1 MKSWVSFLVGLAL
14 VVPFN
19 IATASAFQSGAGRQE
34 DRKQEEQKVVI
45 GTSEVVLDVVV
56 RDKKGRPVKDLGKTD
71 FEIYEDGVKQNI
83 ESFRLYQRE
92 AGREATPA
100 VGDSGKAAAPSTSAP
115 HPATVTA
122 RSPFEG
128 VSVVALV
135 FDRLSP
141 NAREL
146 AHKAAASYV
155 SETLKR
161 DDLAGVFAIDLS
173 LHVVQPYTNDT
184 RLLSSA
190 VDRAVS
196 ISANT
201 FASNAA
207 QASQQMEQAGKMQ
220 EQADAATGAAAGAGG
235 QSAGAAAAAAGA
247 SNAAAQLA
255 QLQAN
260 MLNTFE
266 VLERNEQGYATTNAL
281 LSIISPLGNIPG
293 RKAIIFFSEGL
304 SIPTAV
310 EHRFRSVINAAN
322 RANVTFYPIDAAGL
336 RATSVLVETSDE
348 LKGIANQRS
357 RQVATGRED
366 RSGRPMSTVMERNEN
381 LLRSNPEGGLGQ
393 LADET
398 GGFLIRDKNNLS
410 AGLVHIDEDMRSHY
424 VLTYVPKN
432 QDYDG
437 KFRQVSVKLSRSGLD
452 LQTRKGY
459 FALRSAGSSPVL
471 DYEAPALAALY
482 NPKSKGSV
490 SIKATALSFPEQD
503 RPGLVPV
510 LVETPA
516 NWLTYAVDSQKN
528 TYSADFT
535 IVALVKD
542 QSGQVVSK
550 LSQHYLL
557 SGPADKVDSAKR
569 GEILFYREAQLGPG
583 KYTVDAVGYEAPT
596 GKAGVASANVDVP
609 RIDAAA
615 LRLSSVVV
623 LKRAERLSAADQKE
637 NNPFHYGE
645 VLIYP
650 NMGEAINKSAKQLA
664 FFFDVYTVRGA
675 SNPPKLTIE
684 VDQGGKAM
692 AQASQDLPAADA
704 GGRIQYA
711 SALPIDGFKPGDYL
725 LKITVTDGKSSA
737 SRSVGFSVQL

>member
-1 MKSWVSFLVGLAL
+1 MKSWMSFLVGLAL
-14 VVPFN
+14 VVQFN
-19 IATASAFQSGAGRQE
+19 IATVSAFQSGADRQE
-34 DRKQEEQKVVI
+34 GRKQEEQKVVI
-45 GTSEVVLDVVV
+45 GTSEVILDVVV
-56 RDKKGRPVKDLGKTD
+56 RDKKGRPVKDLAPAD
-71 FEIYEDGVKQNI
+71 FEVYEDGVKQKI
-83 ESFRLYQRE
+83 ESFRLYQKE
-92 AGREATPA
+92 AGRETQPVAA
-100 VGDSGKAAAPSTSAP
+100 ESGKDASRNRAAARPGIA
-115 HPATVTA
+115 TA

-146 AHKAAASYV
+146 AHKAAVTYAT
-155 SETLKR
+155 ETFKP
-161 DDLAGVFAIDLS
+161 DDLGGVFAIDLA
-173 LHVVQPYTNDT
+173 LHVVQPYTNDA
-184 RLLSSA
+184 RLLTRALDLAASISSNTFSSSA
-190 VDRAVS
+190 E
-196 ISANT
+196 
-201 FASNAA
+201 
-207 QASQQMEQAGKMQ
+207 QARQQTEQAGKLQ
-220 EQADAATGAAAGAGG
+220 EQIAANTPTSSGPGTGPPG
-235 QSAGAAAAAAGA
+235 SATTM
-247 SNAAAQLA
+247 AAAQLA

-260 MLNTFE
+260 MMNTFE
-266 VLERNEQGYATTNAL
+266 TLERNEQGYATTNAL
-281 LSIISPLGNIPG
+281 LSIINPLGNVPG
-293 RKAIIFFSEGL
+293 RKAVIFFSEGL
-304 SIPTAV
+304 SIPPAV
-310 EHRFRSVINAAN
+310 EQRFRAVVNAAN

-336 RATSVLVETSDE
+336 RATSVALETSTQ
-348 LKGIANQRS
+348 LKGLADQRS

-366 RSGRPMSTVMERNEN
+366 RSGRPMSMVMERNEN
-381 LLRSNPEGGLGQ
+381 LLRVDPESGLGQ
-393 LADET
+393 LADQT
-398 GGFLIRDKNNLS
+398 GGFLIRETNNLS
-410 AGLVHIDEDMRSHY
+410 AGLLHIDEDMRSHY

-437 KFRQVSVKLSRSGLD
+437 KFRQVSVKLDRQGLD
-452 LQTRKGY
+452 VQTRKGY

-471 DYEAPALAALY
+471 DYEAPAIAALY

-490 SIKATALSFPEQD
+490 PIKTAALSFPEQD

-516 NWLTYAVDSQKN
+516 NWLTYTVDSQKN

-542 QSGQVVSK
+542 QSGQVVNK

-557 SGPADKVDSAKR
+557 SGPADKIDFAKR

-583 KYTVDAVGYEAPT
+583 KYTVDAVGYESPT

-609 RIDAAA
+609 GVDAAG

-650 NMGEAINKSAKQLA
+650 NMGEAINKSAKQIA
-664 FFFDVYTVRGA
+664 FFFDVYTA
-675 SNPPKLTIE
+675 KSAANAPKLTIE
-684 VDQGGKAM
+684 VDQGGKPM
-692 AQASQDLPAADA
+692 AQASQDLPAPDA
-704 GGRIQYA
+704 SGRIQYA
-711 SALPIDGFKPGDYL
+711 SALPIDGFKPGDYV
-725 LKITVTDGKSSA
+725 LKITVSDGKSSA

>member
-1 MKSWVSFLVGLAL
+1 
-14 VVPFN
+14 
-19 IATASAFQSGAGRQE
+19 
-34 DRKQEEQKVVI
+34 
-45 GTSEVVLDVVV
+45 
-56 RDKKGRPVKDLGKTD
+56 
-71 FEIYEDGVKQNI
+71 
-83 ESFRLYQRE
+83 
-92 AGREATPA
+92 
-100 VGDSGKAAAPSTSAP
+100 
-115 HPATVTA
+115 
-122 RSPFEG
+122 
-128 VSVVALV
+128 
-135 FDRLSP
+135 
-141 NAREL
+141 
-146 AHKAAASYV
+146 
-155 SETLKR
+155 
-161 DDLAGVFAIDLS
+161 
-173 LHVVQPYTNDT
+173 
-184 RLLSSA
+184 
-190 VDRAVS
+190 
-196 ISANT
+196 
-201 FASNAA
+201 
-207 QASQQMEQAGKMQ
+207 
-220 EQADAATGAAAGAGG
+220 
-235 QSAGAAAAAAGA
+235 
-247 SNAAAQLA
+247 
-255 QLQAN
+255 
-260 MLNTFE
+260 
-266 VLERNEQGYATTNAL
+266 
-281 LSIISPLGNIPG
+281 
-293 RKAIIFFSEGL
+293 
-304 SIPTAV
+304 
-310 EHRFRSVINAAN
+310 
-322 RANVTFYPIDAAGL
+322 
-336 RATSVLVETSDE
+336 
-348 LKGIANQRS
+348 
-357 RQVATGRED
+357 
-366 RSGRPMSTVMERNEN
+366 
-381 LLRSNPEGGLGQ
+381 
-393 LADET
+393 
-398 GGFLIRDKNNLS
+398 
-410 AGLVHIDEDMRSHY
+410 
-424 VLTYVPKN
+424 
-432 QDYDG
+432 
-437 KFRQVSVKLSRSGLD
+437 
-452 LQTRKGY
+452 
-459 FALRSAGSSPVL
+459 
-471 DYEAPALAALY
+471 LY

-711 SALPIDGFKPGDYL
+711 SALPIDGFRPGDYV
-725 LKITVTDGKSSA
+725 LKITVSDGKSSA

>member
-1 MKSWVSFLVGLAL
+1 MKSWMSFLVGLAL
-14 VVPFN
+14 VLPFN
-19 IATASAFQSGAGRQE
+19 IASVSAFQSGADRQE
-34 DRKQEEQKVVI
+34 GRKQEEQKVVI

-56 RDKKGRPVKDLGKTD
+56 RDKKGRSVKDLVPAE
-71 FEIYEDGVKQNI
+71 FQVYEDGVKQKI

-92 AGREATPA
+92 AGRETPPA
-100 VGDSGKAAAPSTSAP
+100 PADSGKGEPRKTATG
-115 HPATVTA
+115 PAIATA

-146 AHKAAASYV
+146 AHKAAVSYV
-155 SETLKR
+155 TETFKP
-161 DDLAGVFAIDLS
+161 DDLGGVFSIDLA
-173 LHVVQPYTNDT
+173 LHVVQPYTNDAS
-184 RLLSSA
+184 LLAKALDLAASLSS
-190 VDRAVS
+190 
-196 ISANT
+196 NT
-201 FASNAA
+201 FSSSAA
-207 QASQQMEQAGKMQ
+207 QARQQMDQAGKLQDQM
-220 EQADAATGAAAGAGG
+220 DASAASAAGAGG
-235 QSAGAAAAAAGA
+235 QSGGSAAAASIGQA
-247 SNAAAQLA
+247 AAAQALA
-255 QLQAN
+255 QMNAN

-266 VLERNEQGYATTNAL
+266 MLERNEQGYATTNAL
-281 LSIISPLGNIPG
+281 LSIINPLGNVPG
-293 RKAIIFFSEGL
+293 RKAVIFFSEGL
-304 SIPTAV
+304 SIPPAV
-310 EHRFRSVINAAN
+310 ERRFRAVVNAAN

-336 RATSVLVETSDE
+336 RATSVRLETSDE
-348 LKGIANQRS
+348 LKGLSDQRS

-366 RSGRPMSTVMERNEN
+366 RSGRPMSAVMERNEN
-381 LLRSNPEGGLGQ
+381 LLRVDPESGLGQ
-393 LADET
+393 LADQT
-398 GGFLIRDKNNLS
+398 GGFLIRDTNNLS
-410 AGLVHIDEDMRSHY
+410 AGLLHIDEDMRSHY
-424 VLTYVPKN
+424 VLTYIPKN

-437 KFRQVSVKLSRSGLD
+437 KFRQISVKLDRQGLD

-490 SIKATALSFPEQD
+490 SIKAAALSFPEQD

-516 NWLTYAVDSQKN
+516 NWLTYTVDSQKN

-542 QSGQVVSK
+542 QSGQVVNK

-557 SGPADKVDSAKR
+557 SGPADKIDSAKR

-609 RIDAAA
+609 GVDAAA

-623 LKRAERLSAADQKE
+623 LKRAERLSPADQKE

-664 FFFDVYTVRGA
+664 FFFDVYTARGA

-684 VDQGGKAM
+684 VDQGGKPM